1 MMKLQMNMQRC
12 SIARQAVQ
20 STAAPRISV
29 CGSRSSVSV
38 AVASPRNSVCGNSR
52 VIAEAA
58 VMDRMPSSS
67 SGPDEAASAALP
79 VEWAKMSYSAQYDEI
94 FSAPL
99 NTKKVVPKPVKE
111 AMKEVPGNQK
121 VLLSD
126 VHYLPKRPTLGPNRK
141 WNVTDM
147 AYAGVIGGIHL
158 LACAAPF
165 CFSPQMFGLF
175 LASYFVTGCLG
186 ITLSYHRQLSHKS
199 FQTPKWLEYTLAYC
213 GVLAVQGDPLEWAS
227 SHRYHHLHTDTPLDP
242 HSPFEGFWWSHLG
255 WLMDNTVAGS
265 CGEFS

>member
-1 MMKLQMNMQRC
+1 
-12 SIARQAVQ
+12 
-20 STAAPRISV
+20 
-29 CGSRSSVSV
+29 
-38 AVASPRNSVCGNSR
+38 
-52 VIAEAA
+52 
-58 VMDRMPSSS
+58 MDRMPSSS

-79 VEWAKMSYSAQYDEI
+79 IEWAKMSYSAQYDEI

-255 WLMDNTVAGS
+255 WLMDNTVSQTKNMGVRAASDFLFAALITRIRFVLVHDHRAGDPFTHPAS
-265 CGEFS
+265 FIQLPLQR